1 MGTSKTRESVFRFK
15 RFDVANSLSAMK
27 VGTDGVLLGA
37 WACVPDALRTTVL
50 DVGTGSGL
58 IALMLAQRFD
68 NAFIT
73 GIDIVEEACEEARV
87 NAAASPWARRIVIEH
102 AGFCEYAGR
111 GVSFD
116 AVVSNPPFFKTEI
129 KAADRGRMLARHG
142 ADLDYRVIMRACAE
156 GLLSADGI
164 LSMVSPAERQNDI
177 MFDMELC
184 GLRLSRMTRVFTKPG
199 AQEPSRLLWEM
210 RKDKKASPPKVEDLL
225 IGSDAYKAL
234 TGDFYL

>member
-1 MGTSKTRESVFRFK
+1 
-15 RFDVANSLSAMK
+15 
-27 VGTDGVLLGA
+27 
-37 WACVPDALRTTVL
+37 
-50 DVGTGSGL
+50 
-58 IALMLAQRFD
+58 
-68 NAFIT
+68 
-73 GIDIVEEACEEARV
+73 
-87 NAAASPWARRIVIEH
+87 
-102 AGFCEYAGR
+102 
-111 GVSFD
+111 
-116 AVVSNPPFFKTEI
+116 
-129 KAADRGRMLARHG
+129 MLARHG
-142 ADLDYRVIMRACAE
+142 ADLDYGVIMRACAC

-210 RKDKKASPPKVEDLL
+210 RRDKMASPPKVEDLL